1 MSSLLVDS
9 RDIRDDMIPFVRREM
24 VGSTNTIVYEMY
36 KELGVNIDDEA
47 ARIMLAGI
55 ISETSQNPLLVVST
69 PWHGWHSLHSWA
81 SAAIPW
87 LV

>member
-1 MSSLLVDS
+1 MDS

-24 VGSTNTIVYEMY
+24 VGRTNTIVYEMY

-55 ISETSQNPLLVVST
+55 ISDTRNLSKSNQ
-69 PWHGWHSLHSWA
+69 
-81 SAAIPW
+81 
-87 LV
+87 

>member
-1 MSSLLVDS
+1 MSSLSVDS
-9 RDIRDDMIPFVRREM
+9 RDIMDDMIPFVRREM

-55 ISETSQNPLLVVST
+55 ISDTRNLSKSNQ
-69 PWHGWHSLHSWA
+69 
-81 SAAIPW
+81 
-87 LV
+87 